1 MQTISQAVSPLLGG
15 TPGPYQP
22 QQASA
27 IPLGLLA
34 LAAGQQQQDIP
45 KPIVES
51 PTITAQQGI
60 DGIRPG
66 DDLFTVSGRDIG
78 AGAFGNLISKSPRFS
93 PGGKLGAI
101 GLAVDDA
108 LRNRPVPFSGGRVTF
123 STSAPDQVL
132 DRSQPI
138 PDYIRTALE
147 KNNPSQLRRMEAY
160 QNFDAAMER
169 INRKRVD
176 NNGG

>member
-34 LAAGQQQQDIP
+34 LSAGQQQQDIP
-45 KPIVES
+45 QPIVES

-78 AGAFGNLISKSPRFS
+78 AGAFKNILKSPRFS
-93 PGGKLGAI
+93 QGGKLGAI
-101 GLAVDDA
+101 GLAIDA
-108 LRNRPVPFSGGRVTF
+108 ALSSPVPFSGGRVTF
-123 STSAPDQVL
+123 TGPDQVL

-138 PDYIRTALE
+138 PDYIRATLE
-147 KNNPSQLRRMEAY
+147 KSNPSQLRRMEAY

>member
-15 TPGPYQP
+15 TSGPYQP

-27 IPLGLLA
+27 VPLGLLA
-34 LAAGQQQQDIP
+34 LAAEQQQQDMP
-45 KPIVES
+45 QPIVQS
-51 PTITAQQGI
+51 PALTAQEGI

-78 AGAFGNLISKSPRFS
+78 AGALRDLLSKSPRFS
-93 PGGKLGAI
+93 QGGKLGAI
-101 GLAVDDA
+101 GLAIDDA
-108 LRNRPVPFSGGRVTF
+108 LSRPVPFSGGRVTLSS
-123 STSAPDQVL
+123 STPDQVL

-147 KNNPSQLRRMEAY
+147 RSNPSQLRRIEAY
-160 QNFDAAMER
+160 QKFDAA
-169 INRKRVD
+169 NKQQT
-176 NNGG
+176 

>member
-22 QQASA
+22 QQAPA

-34 LAAGQQQQDIP
+34 LAAEQQQDAP
-45 KPIVES
+45 ASVVQS
-51 PTITAQQGI
+51 PALTAQEGI

-78 AGAFGNLISKSPRFS
+78 AGAFRDLLSKSPRFS
-93 PGGKLGAI
+93 QGGKLGAI
-101 GLAVDDA
+101 GLAVDAA
-108 LRNRPVPFSGGRVTF
+108 LSRPMPFSGGRVTV
-123 STSAPDQVL
+123 SGPDKVL
-132 DRSQPI
+132 DRSEPI
-138 PDYIRTALE
+138 PEYIRTALQ
-147 KNNPSQLRRMEAY
+147 KSNPSQLRRMEAY

-169 INRKRVD
+169 IKNKRVD

>member
-15 TPGPYQP
+15 TPGPYQT

-27 IPLGLLA
+27 VPLGLLA
-34 LAAGQQQQDIP
+34 LAAQQQQEAP
-45 KPIVES
+45 ASVVQNPAL
-51 PTITAQQGI
+51 TAQEGI

-78 AGAFGNLISKSPRFS
+78 AGAFRDLISKSPRFS
-93 PGGKLGAI
+93 QGGKLGAVGMAI
-101 GLAVDDA
+101 DA
-108 LRNRPVPFSGGRVTF
+108 ALSSPMPFSGGRIT
-123 STSAPDQVL
+123 TSAPDQVL

-138 PDYIRTALE
+138 PDFIRTALQ
-147 KNNPSQLRRMEAY
+147 KSNPSQLRRMEAY